1 MNNFCCSRRLSVME
15 KSNIDIFVSK
25 KKFMCL
31 CKNHLLVMRTL
42 KVLLNLFNLTG
53 LLENI
58 SILGTF
64 LYIQDLIKAFKV

>member
-1 MNNFCCSRRLSVME
+1 MNNFCCSHRLSVME
-15 KSNIDIFVSK
+15 KFNIDIFVSK